1 MTAPTPEFLALV
13 RAKRIILAQLG
24 STYQECGLDYFDW
37 FIARREGNADLEAIK
52 MQFTKLERFGL
63 SDGTTLQDFKDLVL
77 RAKFDHL
84 V

>member
-1 MTAPTPEFLALV
+1 MTAPTPELLALV

-77 RAKFDHL
+77 RSKFDHL